1 MPGRLSRSIAAF
13 FTMSALV
20 VSSPAE
26 AWVPSKDPKP
36 SKAELKKRLTKIQYE
51 VTQEDGTEPPF
62 KNEYDKFYDE
72 GIYVDIVSGEPLFS
86 SKDKYDSGTGWPSF
100 SQPLVKENIVEKKD
114 RKLFVTRIE
123 VRSKHGDSHLG
134 HVFDDGP
141 KPTGLRYCM
150 NSAAL
155 KFVPHAKLKEMG
167 YEEFEKM
174 FNRNPASAS
183 TSASSSAAPARALSG
198 KKEPGSFSV
207 AVFAGGCFWCME
219 PPFDK
224 IAGVISTTSGYS
236 GGTTENPTY
245 DSINLGGT
253 GHIEVL
259 EVKYD
264 PVKVTY
270 TQLVETFFRNIDP
283 YDSKGQFCDKGES
296 YKPAVFYADE
306 SQKKDYLAVKARLI
320 SEKKLKEPIAVA
332 ELPLKKFYSAE
343 DYHQDYYLK
352 NPVKYK
358 YYRFSC
364 GRDQRL
370 KEVWGDPKS

>member
-1 MPGRLSRSIAAF
+1 MKLLRIFLVSIAF
-13 FTMSALV
+13 LV
-20 VSSPAE
+20 GGLSGSSGH
-26 AWVPSKDPKP
+26 AWAPSKDPKP
-36 SKAELKKRLTKIQYE
+36 SKAELKKKLTKIQYE
-51 VTQEDGTEPPF
+51 VTQEDSTEPPF
-62 KNEYDKFYDE
+62 KNEYDKLYDE

-86 SKDKYDSGTGWPSF
+86 STDKYDSGTGWPSF
-100 SQPLVKENIVEKKD
+100 SKPIANEYVVEKKD
-114 RKLFVTRIE
+114 RKLFVTRTE

-150 NSAAL
+150 NSASM
-155 KFVPHAKLKEMG
+155 KFIPRAKLKEMG
-167 YEEFEKM
+167 YEEFEKL
-174 FNRNPASAS
+174 FARSP
-183 TSASSSAAPARALSG
+183 SSEVSVKKDAALLQ
-198 KKEPGSFSV
+198 KEPGTFSV

-224 IAGVISTTSGYS
+224 LGGVISTTSGYS

-245 DSINLGGT
+245 DSINRGGT
-253 GHIEVL
+253 GHLEVL

-264 PVKVTY
+264 PAKVTY
-270 TQLVETFFRNIDP
+270 RELVEVFFRNIDP

-296 YKPAVFYADE
+296 YKPAVFYADDA
-306 SQKKDYLAVKARLI
+306 QKKIYETVKADLI
-320 SEKKLKEPIAVA
+320 SKGTLKAPIAV
-332 ELPLKKFYSAE
+332 EERMLKKFFAAE
-343 DYHQDYYLK
+343 DYHQDYYTK

-370 KEVWGDPKS
+370 KEIWGAPKS